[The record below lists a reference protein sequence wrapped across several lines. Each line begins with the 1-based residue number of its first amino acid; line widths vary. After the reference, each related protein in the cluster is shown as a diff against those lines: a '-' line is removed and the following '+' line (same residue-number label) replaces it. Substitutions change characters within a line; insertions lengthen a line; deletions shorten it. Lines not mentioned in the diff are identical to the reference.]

1 MTNIFDKIKQKND
14 DEIKKA
20 TEVRVEKINKV
31 KEQVIKL
38 FVENELSVQDASLTL
53 KITQDFINGKLIDK
67 PLSDFV

>member
-14 DEIKKA
+14 DDLKKA